1 MDPPADVTAV
11 PVIYKILGMS
21 NDDQLAPLVDTL
33 TQTPL
38 SILKICR
45 AYERH
50 APNHSRYTDQIGDE
64 IYRLGQKALNITDG
78 SRPSYQRMIDAL
90 CKQLGSPAQEDELAD
105 DETALLNV
113 FTSQR
118 LSSIP
123 TDKQQAAVN
132 EARQAAA
139 EGARS
144 FLSAAEWPPLA
155 ACLLQIA
162 FLCGTHTEVA
172 RASKGTKAVNSTPAP
187 ISNAEA
193 LVISNDSGTPVLT
206 LAQISPPDSEAGW
219 RKVSKDDTGISRLN
233 PLLQVVPG
241 MAMAV
246 EVGTSNYMNVS
257 PAGTKLVESVK
268 HGGLIGTLRK
278 IGTNELAGATKLDVG
293 KLLVLATSGAALN
306 IASAVLAQKH
316 LADISEK
323 LSDIKEAIEDVA
335 TFQKNERRSVLTG
348 SIRYFEQIAG
358 SVLSGELSDEVVH
371 VIEMHETKL
380 LEVQDHLAIDIRSQT
395 EALKILKD
403 EEWVRQGKYI
413 KALYEQQSA
422 LDKLY
427 REMLLCLRARA
438 CGWQLFSA
446 FPDRE
451 QCKWDRLQDIRAS
464 VLALLPQGEAAI
476 ALDQLLR
483 EKIKAVT
490 SANERSKILRNE
502 NAVLDRISAQSAIV
516 FDGLQT
522 IGTDISTHDAP
533 LSIDLKIEDGVI
545 VATRM
550 R

>member
-1 MDPPADVTAV
+1 MDAPADVTAV

-172 RASKGTKAVNSTPAP
+172 RPGNPMDRQV
-187 ISNAEA
+187 A
-193 LVISNDSGTPVLT
+193 L
-206 LAQISPPDSEAGW
+206 
-219 RKVSKDDTGISRLN
+219 
-233 PLLQVVPG
+233 
-241 MAMAV
+241 
-246 EVGTSNYMNVS
+246 
-257 PAGTKLVESVK
+257 
-268 HGGLIGTLRK
+268 
-278 IGTNELAGATKLDVG
+278 
-293 KLLVLATSGAALN
+293 
-306 IASAVLAQKH
+306 
-316 LADISEK
+316 
-323 LSDIKEAIEDVA
+323 
-335 TFQKNERRSVLTG
+335 
-348 SIRYFEQIAG
+348 
-358 SVLSGELSDEVVH
+358 
-371 VIEMHETKL
+371 
-380 LEVQDHLAIDIRSQT
+380 
-395 EALKILKD
+395 
-403 EEWVRQGKYI
+403 
-413 KALYEQQSA
+413 
-422 LDKLY
+422 
-427 REMLLCLRARA
+427 
-438 CGWQLFSA
+438 
-446 FPDRE
+446 
-451 QCKWDRLQDIRAS
+451 
-464 VLALLPQGEAAI
+464 
-476 ALDQLLR
+476 
-483 EKIKAVT
+483 
-490 SANERSKILRNE
+490 
-502 NAVLDRISAQSAIV
+502 
-516 FDGLQT
+516 
-522 IGTDISTHDAP
+522 
-533 LSIDLKIEDGVI
+533 
-545 VATRM
+545 
-550 R
+550 